1 MKKLFKFFGASAI
14 LGGALLAYVYFGI
27 FEKVIETGKKD
38 KIHFYIKSSDKFENI
53 IHNLDSMGIASEGK
67 FGWLAELRS
76 YGGKNI
82 YPGRYTLNNK
92 MTYTDLVLHLRTGK
106 IDEVTITFNN
116 VRTLKQLAKKVGG
129 QIEASYADL
138 FDELHNPKKYG
149 YTKETFLAVFIP
161 NTYKM
166 YWSTSAET
174 FVKRM
179 VKEHKKFWSSARMA
193 KASKM
198 NLTPVEVS
206 TLASIVQSEQT
217 KYADEWPVI
226 AGLYYN
232 RLKKGMKLQSD
243 PTVVYAHGDFSI
255 RRVYF
260 KHLKIDSKYNT
271 YKYKGL
277 PPGPIRVPDSRV
289 IDAVL
294 NHKSHKYIFMCAKPE
309 YGGKHNFA
317 ETSRGHSKNAKLY
330 RTWLNAQKVN

>member
-1 MKKLFKFFGASAI
+1 MKKLIKFLYGAVLIGVLA
-14 LGGALLAYVYFGI
+14 LAYIYFGVL
-27 FEKVIETGKKD
+27 EKKIEIREKES
-38 KIHFYIKSSDKFENI
+38 IHFFIKSTDKFEDIVN
-53 IHNLDSMGIASEGK
+53 NLDSAGIVNSRS

-76 YGGKNI
+76 FGGKNI
-82 YPGRYTLNNK
+82 YPGRYTLTK
-92 MTYTDLVLHLRTGK
+92 SMTYSDLVVFLRSGQ

-116 VRTLKQLAKKVGG
+116 VRTLNGLARKVGG
-129 QIEASYADL
+129 QIEASHAELYA
-138 FDELHNPKKYG
+138 EINNPKKYG

-166 YWSTSAET
+166 YWSTSAEV

-179 VKEHKKFWSSARMA
+179 VAEHKKFWNIKRIS
-193 KASKM
+193 KANKM
-198 NLTPVEVS
+198 DLTPVEVS

-217 KYADEWPVI
+217 KYADEWPTI

-232 RLKKGMKLQSD
+232 RIRKGMKLQSD

-289 IDAVL
+289 LDAVL
-294 NHKSHKYIFMCAKPE
+294 NYKKHKYIFMCAKPE
-309 YGGKHNFA
+309 YGGRHNFA
-317 ETSRGHSKNAKLY
+317 ATNKGHSNNARIY
-330 RTWLNAQKVN
+330 RTWLNKQKIQ